1 MPETVAP
8 ATERGKP
15 PATRLGAKVSYAP
28 IVGIIV
34 SEMERF
40 LEQFV
45 NFAKMEAPASVSD
58 EFLRKFLVSA
68 DAFSAKCSVRLASLL
83 RESSTQS
90 DIRGTPERVL
100 MGLVRNRCFAG
111 PDASLIAFVGQLKQ
125 MNLNLEQSISALSDS
140 EVRTAASVPKS
151 SATSGAATESGGPA
165 SAREAKMAAL
175 FSMVEYFRQVEDSG
189 LQLLDYGAAKLY
201 GADADFEEQKRHE
214 RNIQDVA
221 RTKIGATLVLLEGFE
236 EIKRKIWEDQRA
248 AETATIKAVALSA
261 LQKTTKR
268 KSGTAWLVAGLACLA
283 PVGIA
288 ASFQLTNPYVIGTT
302 VLVAVV
308 GVGLILR
315 GLTNLFRS

>member
-1 MPETVAP
+1 MSETVTP

-15 PATRLGAKVSYAP
+15 PPTRLGAKASYAP

-58 EFLRKFLVSA
+58 EFLKKFLVAA
-68 DAFSAKCSVRLASLL
+68 DAFSAKCSVKLANLL
-83 RESSTQS
+83 RESSTQT

-111 PDASLIAFVGQLKQ
+111 PDATLIAFVGQLKQ

-140 EVRTAASVPKS
+140 EVRTAAAVPKGG
-151 SATSGAATESGGPA
+151 AAPGAATESAGPA
-165 SAREAKMAAL
+165 SAREAKLAAL
-175 FSMVEYFRQVEDSG
+175 FSMVEYFRHVEDAC

-201 GADADFEEQKRHE
+201 GADADFEEQERHE
-214 RNIQDVA
+214 QNIQDVA
-221 RTKIGATLVLLEGFE
+221 RTKIGAALALLEGFE
-236 EIKRKIWEDQRA
+236 EIKRKIWEEQRA
-248 AETATIKAVALSA
+248 AESATIKAVALSA

-268 KSGTAWLVAGLACLA
+268 KSGTVWMVAGLVCLA
-283 PVGIA
+283 PVGFA

-302 VLVAVV
+302 ILLAVV
-308 GVGLILR
+308 GIGLILR